1 MCENNHLATND
12 PSMCK
17 IFCKPVMNLAI
28 SKPMFFEIQR
38 MPSKVTL
45 AVSGRVICSLQVQIP
60 KATNGQKNDSAEE
73 SIIIK

>member
-1 MCENNHLATND
+1 MTQVCA
-12 PSMCK
+12 K
-17 IFCKPVMNLAI
+17 FFCKPVMNLAI

-45 AVSGRVICSLQVQIP
+45 ITVSGRVICSLQVQIP